1 LVLLDL
7 QIILCRDCMTGFG
20 ERTRELRPDS
30 YSSSSVIA
38 YHHGIEVGI
47 RIRPKDEVSALKYS
61 LSENIHTACA
71 DGRTLG
77 HGRRRQG

>member
-7 QIILCRDCMTGFG
+7 QIILCHDCVTGFG
-20 ERTRELRPDS
+20 ERTRELHPES

-38 YHHGIEVGI
+38 YRHGIEVGI
-47 RIRPKDEVSALKYS
+47 RIRPKDKVSALKYP
-61 LSENIHTACA
+61 LSENIHTAGA

-77 HGRRRQG
+77 HGRRCQG